1 MEVKTMTNKK
11 VLAIQKLGF
20 QWVAE
25 DPFLVTMHHEDAYP
39 QGNEQQGP
47 NTSLDGRSL
56 GEDFTLKDG
65 FRMYH
70 GTTVPGFPAHPHRG
84 FETVT
89 VVLEG
94 FVDHFDSLG
103 AKGRYGNG
111 DVQWLTTGRGCQ
123 HTEIFPLVYQD
134 KGNPL
139 HLFQIWLNLAAKDK
153 FAEPEYKM
161 LWAEDIPILHSNNSN
176 GKKTTVRL
184 IAGKLNGE
192 TSLEPT
198 AASWAKDRNHH
209 VGIYLIH
216 MESEATF
223 TLPGVFETLNRNIYF
238 YEGEEIIIDGTT
250 IQTPHRVKLAG
261 DQEIVITNG
270 AKDSYM
276 LILEGEPIQEP
287 IAQYGPFVMN
297 TEQQIHDAFN
307 EYRRTQFGG
316 WPWGRLDPVNE
327 RNAGRFAQHA
337 NGTIEKKS

>member
-1 MEVKTMTNKK
+1 MTNKK
-11 VLAIQKLGF
+11 VHAIQKLGF

-70 GTTVPGFPAHPHRG
+70 GATVPGFPAHPHRG

-123 HTEIFPLVYQD
+123 HTEMFPLVYQD

-153 FAEPEYKM
+153 YAEPEYKM
-161 LWAEDIPILHSNNSN
+161 LWAEDIPILKSNNSN
-176 GKKTTVRL
+176 GKQTTVRL
-184 IAGKLNGE
+184 IAGRLNGE
-192 TSLEPT
+192 ISLEPT

-216 MESEATF
+216 MEPEANF
-223 TLPGVFETLNRNIYF
+223 TLPSISETLNRNLYF
-238 YEGEEIIIDGTT
+238 YEGEQIIIDGTT
-250 IQTPHRVKLAG
+250 IKTSHRVKLAG
-261 DQEIVITNG
+261 DQEIMITNG

-276 LILEGEPIQEP
+276 LVLEGEPIQEP

-337 NGTIEKKS
+337 DGTIEKKS